1 MSYPESTPLSRG
13 SVPELLRRTALVI
26 ALMAPFQLQCRF
38 LALSR
43 RAVAL
48 LRSRSASVATACLL
62 LAIAAHVVF
71 AQAPGTPGTT
81 IVLTQEPITPIPP
94 PPPADPLKLTLGEEL
109 FQSRLLSH
117 DRMRSCVSCH
127 DVRSNGADGW
137 RYAVGSDGK
146 PLEFNT
152 PSVFNAA
159 FSFRLDWEGNE
170 RTLED
175 QATLAIDSGPGLGSS
190 MPEVLAR
197 LNANADFVKQFIA
210 AYGRN
215 PDESSLIDALATYER
230 SLVTPDS
237 PFDRWL
243 KGDKGALSAAELNGY
258 ALFKSFGCVSCHQGV
273 NVGGN
278 MFERQGVF
286 HPLASPKPEVL
297 RVPSLRNVATTA
309 PYFHDGS
316 AATLTDAVRKMAD
329 AQLDQTLSDQ
339 EIDAIVTFL
348 GSLTGKYLGVP
359 VKAAVR

>member
-1 MSYPESTPLSRG
+1 MAR
-13 SVPELLRRTALVI
+13 VI
-26 ALMAPFQLQCRF
+26 ALMAPFQLQYRF
-38 LALSR
+38 AALGQ

-48 LRSRSASVATACLL
+48 LRTRSASVAAACLL
-62 LAIAAHVVF
+62 LAIAVHAVL
-71 AQAPGTPGTT
+71 AQAPGTPGTA

-94 PPPADPLKLTLGEEL
+94 PLPADPSKLTLGQEL

-117 DRMRSCVSCH
+117 DRTRSCMSCH
-127 DVRSNGADGW
+127 DVRSSGADA
-137 RYAVGSDGK
+137 RRHDIGSDGE

-152 PSVFNAA
+152 PSVFNTAL
-159 FSFRLDWEGNE
+159 SFRLNWEGNE
-170 RTLED
+170 RTLEA

-197 LNANADFVKQFIA
+197 LNANPDFVQQFIA

-215 PDESSLIDALATYER
+215 PDESSLINALATYER

-243 KGDKGALSAAELNGY
+243 KGDKGDKGALSAAELNGY

-316 AATLTDAVRKMAD
+316 AATLTDAVRKMAA
-329 AQLDQTLSDQ
+329 AQLDQTLSEQ
-339 EIDAIVTFL
+339 EIDAIVAFL
-348 GSLTGKYLGVP
+348 GSLTGNYHGVP
-359 VKAAVR
+359 VKAAAR